1 MKETKKSAEN
11 AAKKNTMTDEQ
22 TETLLN
28 QLMEKPKKQKTKQQP
43 IRLDKL
49 HPFENH
55 PYKIMDDEAMEELK
69 ASIA

>member
-22 TETLLN
+22 TEMLLD
-28 QLMEKPKKQKTKQQP
+28 QAMEKSKKQKTKQQP

-49 HPFENH
+49 HPFENQGCRV
-55 PYKIMDDEAMEELK
+55 
-69 ASIA
+69 